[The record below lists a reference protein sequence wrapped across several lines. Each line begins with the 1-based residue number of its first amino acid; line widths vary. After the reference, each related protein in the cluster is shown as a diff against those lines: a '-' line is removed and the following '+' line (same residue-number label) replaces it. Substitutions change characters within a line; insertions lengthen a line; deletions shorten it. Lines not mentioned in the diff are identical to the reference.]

1 MSPQLK
7 RREFITLVGGAM
19 AAWPLA
25 ARAQQAAMPVIR
37 FLSQGSA
44 SSTAAEAEA
53 FRAQQPERMRRIGVL
68 MNVAA
73 DDSEA
78 PARIGAFSAELGWTI
93 GRNVRID
100 YRWYAGNAD
109 AARKYAAELIAL
121 APDIVLAS
129 GTLGVTA
136 TINRPVPIVF
146 TLVAIRSARAS
157 STAWPAGRQRHWLHA
172 LRIQLE
178 RKVAGIAQADRT
190 AHDASA
196 AMPVVGFGNNV
207 NPRIARGDQDRD
219 SARRYLAGPIPCRGI
234 FRAFSATWVS
244 TTIVRQPI

>member
-1 MSPQLK
+1 MKIDGAGHCGYIRVEGDADPEKTTVCHCTDCQVGNGSAFRVNVPVPGATFRITGQPATYLKTTAESGNPRLQAFCPRCGSPIYSTSPGDGQQASDMK

-37 FLSQGSA
+37 FLSPGSA

-109 AARKYAAELIAL
+109 AARKYAAEL
-121 APDIVLAS
+121 
-129 GTLGVTA
+129 
-136 TINRPVPIVF
+136 
-146 TLVAIRSARAS
+146 
-157 STAWPAGRQRHWLHA
+157 
-172 LRIQLE
+172 
-178 RKVAGIAQADRT
+178 
-190 AHDASA
+190 
-196 AMPVVGFGNNV
+196 
-207 NPRIARGDQDRD
+207 
-219 SARRYLAGPIPCRGI
+219 
-234 FRAFSATWVS
+234 
-244 TTIVRQPI
+244 